1 MHEVK
6 SYKLSKCEASSVNF
20 KAVVFAIGYMRDQPN
35 QLNRKQREKNDS
47 FKDVPPLN
55 LVQALQACVMCLSA
69 ELLPH
74 AKQRWI

>member
-1 MHEVK
+1 MMWLNFICKLHLLRLQFIK
-6 SYKLSKCEASSVNF
+6 SA
-20 KAVVFAIGYMRDQPN
+20 VFAIGYMG
-35 QLNRKQREKNDS
+35 DS

-74 AKQRWI
+74 TKQRWI